1 MYELNPKKWH
11 YSKSFPFQMM
21 ICIPSPFS
29 ISFFVSLIEY
39 WKILFRTFTLFC
51 LFFSSFMTRHWFSL
65 AHPSKK
71 VICTMS
77 KRLGENGV
85 SLSAFF
91 LLFSLLVV
99 YILFMP
105 TDSMFFLHQQ
115 FTFIPHW
122 KWLPNGFRQTNSV
135 YKTTWITSAPT
146 HRKISFIPR
155 DKTKKNN
162 WSTTSC
168 EVALWSFVRW

>member
-91 LLFSLLVV
+91 CFFPYLSFISYSCLLTQCSSYTSNSHSFPIENGSPMDFDKRTLCTKQLGLRLHPHTGKFPLFPETRQKRITEALLVV
-99 YILFMP
+99 
-105 TDSMFFLHQQ
+105 
-115 FTFIPHW
+115 
-122 KWLPNGFRQTNSV
+122 R
-135 YKTTWITSAPT
+135 
-146 HRKISFIPR
+146 
-155 DKTKKNN
+155 
-162 WSTTSC
+162 
-168 EVALWSFVRW
+168 